1 MILSVIIS
9 IQNHH
14 NKFLNISDFNFFI
27 DLIKNF
33 LLVNIIWILKIKKY

>member
-1 MILSVIIS
+1 M
-9 IQNHH
+9 QNHH
-14 NKFLNISDFNFFI
+14 NKFLRINAFNFFI